1 MNNTRPVD
9 ANQLMRDMREAHV
22 GNIPQA
28 KLFDGATL
36 SKIETVIRSAK
47 TLEFKT
53 VNGRLDLFSIS
64 EETE

>member
-9 ANQLMRDMREAHV
+9 AIQLMRDMREAHV

-47 TLEFKT
+47 TLEI
-53 VNGRLDLFSIS
+53 GGDRRC
-64 EETE
+64 